1 LGTFRGGIGGVARGL
16 ESFQL
21 AEAAFDGVLDAGF
34 VARELGERVGG
45 EAVGVERAGQDIGFV
60 VLAGWVR

>member
-1 LGTFRGGIGGVARGL
+1 LGTFGNGVGGFAGCL
-16 ESFQL
+16 EGFQL

>member
-1 LGTFRGGIGGVARGL
+1 MARGL

-21 AEAAFDGVLDAGF
+21 AEAAFDGVLNAGF